1 MWLEQTI
8 WIWAPL
14 VGTAMIWMISQVAA
28 LGREVRSQRIRIAQ
42 LEEAASCLVETE
54 DRTHKAA

>member
-14 VGTAMIWMISQVAA
+14 VSATLIWMILHLAA
-28 LGREVRSQRIRIAQ
+28 MGREVRNLRLRVIQ
-42 LEEAASCLVETE
+42 LEEAAGHPIETE
-54 DRTHKAA
+54 DRARSAA